1 MKNTNK
7 RMKTTITLKQDT
19 WEELQM
25 IKIKGGY
32 DSIDEV
38 IKILLG
44 KK

>member
-1 MKNTNK
+1 MKNK
-7 RMKTTITLKQDT
+7 IKSSVVTINLQRKV
-19 WEELQM
+19 WEDLQM

-32 DSIDEV
+32 NSLNEV